1 MSHYVTVSLVF
12 CYFFYSNFKEVGK
25 YKLYMCKTKVL
36 MKLLVKV
43 EEKLKNNSFLIL
55 LDLTLLF
62 LIEHLTLILF
72 LD

>member
-1 MSHYVTVSLVF
+1 MSRYVTVSLVF

-43 EEKLKNNSFLIL
+43 EEKLKNNSFLM
-55 LDLTLLF
+55 LF

>member
-1 MSHYVTVSLVF
+1 
-12 CYFFYSNFKEVGK
+12 
-25 YKLYMCKTKVL
+25 